1 MSPGRLTHTQA
12 VFLMV
17 LVTLLWSTAGVVSR
31 QLESAARFEVT
42 FWRSAF
48 TALSLLLI
56 LPVLRWRERLQVGIN
71 TSNMGFMERH
81 WGVLARSPSFW
92 ISGVCWSIMFTA
104 FMLALSFTSVANVLI
119 MLSLGPL
126 LTALLAHG
134 VMGHRLPM
142 RTWLAVVLAGA
153 GIAYMYGFQ
162 LLEALTNDAVD
173 SSLLLLGTL
182 TALCV
187 PIAGAVNWTVV
198 QRSQSQGQ
206 FIDLVPAVMV
216 GAVLSALLTLPWA
229 LPWSAS
235 ASDVG
240 WLAFLGFAQLALP
253 CSLAVVCARVLKAPE
268 MSLLALLEVIFGI
281 LLAWWLAHEVPSTA
295 VLLGGGVV
303 MWALVLNEWW
313 AWRER
318 QSSAV
323 P

>member
-1 MSPGRLTHTQA
+1 MNRTRLNHAQA
-12 VFLMV
+12 VWLMV
-17 LVTLLWSTAGVVSR
+17 LATFMWSTAGVVSR

-48 TALSLLLI
+48 TLLSLLLI
-56 LPVLRWRERLQVGIN
+56 LPFWRWRERVS
-71 TSNMGFMERH
+71 TSRERSDEGWLARH
-81 WGVLARSPSFW
+81 WGILSRSRSFW

-104 FMLALSFTSVANVLI
+104 FMLALTFTSVANVLI

-126 LTALLAHG
+126 FTALLAHG

-142 RTWLAVVLAGA
+142 RTWFAVVLAGA

-162 LLEALTNDAVD
+162 LWVALTDDAVD
-173 SSLLLLGTL
+173 SSRLMLGTI

-187 PIAGAVNWTVV
+187 PVAGAVNWTVV
-198 QRSQSQGQ
+198 QRAQSQGQ
-206 FIDLVPAVMV
+206 FIDLVPAVLV
-216 GAVLSALLTLPWA
+216 GAALSALLTLPWA

-235 ASDVG
+235 AADVW

-268 MSLLALLEVIFGI
+268 MSLLALLEIIFGI
-281 LLAWWLAHEVPSTA
+281 LLAWWLAHEVPGTA
-295 VLLGGGVV
+295 VLVGGGVV
-303 MWALVLNEWW
+303 MLALVLNEWW

-318 QSSAV
+318 TAA
-323 P
+323 